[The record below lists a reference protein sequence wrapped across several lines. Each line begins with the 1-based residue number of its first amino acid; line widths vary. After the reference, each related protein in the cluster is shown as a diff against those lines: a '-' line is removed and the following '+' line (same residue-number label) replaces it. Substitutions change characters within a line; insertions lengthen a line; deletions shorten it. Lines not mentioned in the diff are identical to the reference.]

1 MKYEKRVQERDKQKK
16 MNAKL
21 QEHIKEV
28 TPSNTL
34 NKYKKIG
41 SKQPLVQKSFY
52 ESIIRDSMVQ
62 QYSSLIKDNQL
73 ESQTLHSAK
82 NSTIFS

>member
-28 TPSNTL
+28 TPSNTF

-41 SKQPLVQKSFY
+41 SKPTVQKSFY
-52 ESIIRDSMVQ
+52 ESMIRDSMVQ

>member
-28 TPSNTL
+28 TPSNIL

-41 SKQPLVQKSFY
+41 SKPPV
-52 ESIIRDSMVQ
+52 
-62 QYSSLIKDNQL
+62 
-73 ESQTLHSAK
+73 
-82 NSTIFS
+82 